1 MKDPD
6 NLELWL
12 KVCAYNQVFFLI
24 SSAMWLV
31 YVMSS
36 SMQVDEEL
44 RQKGSTRDMIFKIP
58 FLISH
63 ISSFMTLF
71 EGDVILTGM

>member
-1 MKDPD
+1 MVEGLCLLPG
-6 NLELWL
+6 
-12 KVCAYNQVFFLI
+12 VVFLI

-31 YVMSS
+31 YVMFS